1 MVYYYPL
8 VQSEVNLWSQLSF
21 SGQTT
26 SATTSLPLLQGTHR
40 LRKGFY
46 RLRSVAHALVAHLLT
61 SAAHFPHPEVCHGN
75 LFCTSATLKE
85 GAFTEPCPYKLI
97 GFNMKLKKKNPPW
110 GE

>member
-26 SATTSLPLLQGTHR
+26 SATTSLPLLQGIQR
-40 LRKGFY
+40 LLKGFY
-46 RLRSVAHALVAHLLT
+46 RLHSVAHTLVAHLLT

-75 LFCTSATLKE
+75 LFCTSAMLKE
-85 GAFTEPCPYKLI
+85 GAFTDSQTFALTKS
-97 GFNMKLKKKNPPW
+97 
-110 GE
+110 